1 MLDKSFGRGG
11 NLPPDCH
18 YTLWCRESRIRR
30 PLPRNPARKCVYR
43 SAFRISSVCKA
54 RGEIE
59 SFKRGPSP
67 ISWTTICR
75 GSWAAGILHIPRM
88 SPGPQ
93 RRVRTSREQNF
104 WTFSRITFPHLIR
117 SLNYSS
123 SLLSKMEDS
132 RVIFWIWFFPTL
144 SYDPTKA
151 EKVWMVERDWLES
164 SGTRSHRW
172 VDTRGYARVRFHGQA
187 TGDRAHALVTP
198 ICLLLASAERKRS
211 GCLPLAF
218 RHTPTR
224 ALTPPPSSL
233 AKHVPNLEQRRRH
246 ANPWDL
252 GPDASILPVFP
263 TRGSER
269 PPPPL
274 SVSFSPFL

>member
-1 MLDKSFGRGG
+1 MG
-11 NLPPDCH
+11 
-18 YTLWCRESRIRR
+18 
-30 PLPRNPARKCVYR
+30 
-43 SAFRISSVCKA
+43 
-54 RGEIE
+54 
-59 SFKRGPSP
+59 
-67 ISWTTICR
+67 
-75 GSWAAGILHIPRM
+75 
-88 SPGPQ
+88 
-93 RRVRTSREQNF
+93 
-104 WTFSRITFPHLIR
+104 
-117 SLNYSS
+117 S
-123 SLLSKMEDS
+123 SLSRTKLLNFFANYFPSSYSKFKLFLVAFIEDGKFSS

-144 SYDPTKA
+144 SYDPTRV

-269 PPPPL
+269 LPPPL